1 MTKSAPAAERI
12 ANREVAPPAQPASA
26 ATPAAEAAAAAAS
39 SAHADYLQQLFAP
52 WTAMA
57 GMWNA
62 WLQTAEVV
70 SRERGLESS
79 KLLNRLWDP
88 ELWRA
93 GGLAPLLQEMQAVF
107 SLPRFADLP
116 SFDLSAIKSSASMLD
131 VISLVQQYMAVSI
144 PLWLQM
150 SRNFQGEIAR
160 RAEAGEAMATP
171 GEALDLWNNV
181 VDRTLMEFNR
191 SGDFAR
197 LQQRLLRALTEYRL
211 ELRQLGEKSA
221 QLLDMPTRSEMTE
234 VYRRMHAMQRELQEL
249 RRLVRAQHRHD
260 TPAGSSTGGS

>member
-1 MTKSAPAAERI
+1 MTKSAQAAEPFP
-12 ANREVAPPAQPASA
+12 NREELAPGP
-26 ATPAAEAAAAAAS
+26 AAAAAPATEATAADATAAPAS
-39 SAHADYLQQLFAP
+39 DYLEQLFAP

-93 GGLAPLLQEMQAVF
+93 GGLAPLLQEMQEVF

-116 SFDLSAIKSSASMLD
+116 SFDFSAIKSSASMLD
-131 VISLVQQYMAVSI
+131 LMGLVQQYMAVSI
-144 PLWLQM
+144 PLWLLM
-150 SRNFQGEIAR
+150 SRNFQGEIAQ
-160 RAEAGEAMATP
+160 RADAGKAIKTP

-197 LQQRLLRALTEYRL
+197 LQQRLLRALTGYRL
-211 ELRQLGEKSA
+211 ELRQFGEKSS

-234 VYRRMHAMQRELQEL
+234 VYRRMHSMQRELQEL
-249 RRLVRAQHRHD
+249 RQQVRTLRRHV
-260 TPAGSSTGGS
+260 TVAAPSKGGS